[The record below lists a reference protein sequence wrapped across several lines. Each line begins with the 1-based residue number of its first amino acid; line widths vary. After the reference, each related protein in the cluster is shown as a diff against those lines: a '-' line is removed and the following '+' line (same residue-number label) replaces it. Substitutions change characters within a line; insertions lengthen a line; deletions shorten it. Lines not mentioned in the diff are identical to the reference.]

1 MIFLRQYALLCE
13 CFLCEIANV
22 WNNMTEQV
30 MSIFV
35 IYFKVEAIVSL
46 LSCVWVMVFAF
57 CNLHWPAI
65 GFGTNC
71 TQYTEPPG
79 PKWPN
84 VSFDF
89 IENLEKTMDE
99 LISIMF
105 FPRIQ
110 SFHIRWPASAKLSEL
125 NLFRAFDCSV
135 WRPRTAF
142 NRPTSVVRYAV
153 VHATHCRSS

>member
-1 MIFLRQYALLCE
+1 MIVSSRNKAIKKKTEKQNFSVAQSANSLWFQKVDEIMIFLRQYALLCE

-79 PKWPN
+79 PK
-84 VSFDF
+84 
-89 IENLEKTMDE
+89 
-99 LISIMF
+99 
-105 FPRIQ
+105 
-110 SFHIRWPASAKLSEL
+110 
-125 NLFRAFDCSV
+125 
-135 WRPRTAF
+135 
-142 NRPTSVVRYAV
+142 
-153 VHATHCRSS
+153 